1 MTYYYF
7 FSLPILLLI
16 FMLSVLSRTS
26 PAYGAPEYLAYYC
39 LNISTIPENSS
50 YQSSLSSLLS
60 SISLYAS
67 SEFQFYSPTSSLTSS
82 LSSNA
87 INKLTPKIPQHLRP
101 RLWPPH
107 LPECVATAA
116 KSLALVCSRKLVALI
131 WYDECIIRYSNES
144 FFSTMNVLPGFAL
157 SNIQN
162 ITELHRFDQL
172 VNTMMIDLESQASE
186 VPAGSKKFKTKEAN
200 FSELKMIYSLVQCTP
215 DLSTTDCN
223 TCLQEAIGTLPVCCN
238 GKQGANVLMP
248 SCYVRLSPS
257 AISSW
262 KNWSLS
268 FITLVI

>member
-1 MTYYYF
+1 MAH
-7 FSLPILLLI
+7 P
-16 FMLSVLSRTS
+16 
-26 PAYGAPEYLAYYC
+26 YLAYYC

-60 SISLYAS
+60 SISLYAT
-67 SEFQFYSPTSSLTSS
+67 SEFQFYSPTSSLTAS
-82 LSSNA
+82 LSSNT
-87 INKLTPKIPQHLRP
+87 INKLQKFLNISDPLYGLQLCHGDVTTEVCR
-101 RLWPPH
+101 
-107 LPECVATAA
+107 ECVATVA
-116 KSLALVCSRKLVALI
+116 KSLAVVCSRKLVALI
-131 WYDECIIRYSNES
+131 WYDECMIRYSNES
-144 FFSTMNVLPGFAL
+144 FFSTKNVLPGFAL

-200 FSELKMIYSLVQCTP
+200 LSELKMIYSLVQCTP

-248 SCYVRLSPS
+248 SCYVRYEVYPFYNIIDTAPSP
-257 AISSW
+257 ATG
-262 KNWSLS
+262 LPP
-268 FITLVI
+268 LPPRELEDEE